1 MAMVDVDGSCQFSAS
16 RLAWSEGWRPQHS
29 VYIHQMKQV
38 NSRNDF
44 SHGDSIRNI
53 VVVIIIIIIII
64 VKCSYHLYNTT
75 LAVAAEHSEPCKND
89 RWGEAGHWG
98 RLA

>member
-16 RLAWSEGWRPQHS
+16 RLAWSEGWRSQRS

-53 VVVIIIIIIII
+53 VVVIIIIIII